1 MIEKT
6 HVTRLAPSPTGALHL
21 GNARTFLVNW
31 ALARQRSWTV
41 LLRIEDIDHP
51 RVKPDTID
59 DARTDLLWLGLDWD
73 DQMPLQSTQLDPC
86 RAALQQLGAKSLIY
100 QCHRTRSEL
109 AASAPNEGDQAV
121 RADASNRPDTAGSLV
136 HDPDL
141 QTTWRLLVHDGLI
154 DVEDAVSGHT
164 AVDVAAD
171 CGDFSVWTRR
181 GVPAYQLAVA
191 VDDARQGVT
200 QVVRGDD
207 LLPSAARQQLLLGHL
222 ELPVPCWWHLP
233 LLRGPDGRR
242 LAKRHGDTR
251 LSRWRHQ
258 SPERVIGLLAA
269 YCGVVEVPVPMTA
282 AQFADD
288 FNMDTLPH
296 DDVTVQESH
305 LQWLD

>member
-1 MIEKT
+1 VIEET

-31 ALARQRSWTV
+31 ALARQRSWRV

-51 RVKPDTID
+51 RVKPGTID
-59 DARTDLLWLGLDWD
+59 DTRSDLHWLGLNWD
-73 DQMPLQSTQLDPC
+73 QEMPLQSTQLGAC
-86 RAALQQLGAKSLIY
+86 RKALHHLGAQGLIY
-100 QCHRTRSEL
+100 PCQRTRREL
-109 AASAPNEGDQAV
+109 AASAPNEGDRV
-121 RADASNRPDTAGSLV
+121 IRADAASRPVMAGAP
-136 HDPDL
+136 HPNPDPR
-141 QTTWRLLVHDGLI
+141 TTWRLLVQEGLVDVMDQFRGTAQI
-154 DVEDAVSGHT
+154 DVAG
-164 AVDVAAD
+164 D
-171 CGDFSVWTRR
+171 CGDFSVWTRQ

-207 LLPSAARQQLLLGHL
+207 LLPSAARQQLLLHHL
-222 ELPVPCWWHLP
+222 DLPVPCWWHLP

-251 LSRWRHQ
+251 LSRWRHH
-258 SPERVIGLLAA
+258 PPDRVIGLLAA
-269 YCGVVEVPVPMTA
+269 WCGVVDDPVPMSA

-288 FNMDTLPH
+288 FTMDKLPH
-296 DDVTVQESH
+296 DDVIVQESH